1 MSFLLLFVLLVGL
14 LSGGPRSGI
23 DDKLESIVKPHLFSI
38 AGWEV
43 NALLRD
49 ELPSLLSREPSL
61 DVSGVIRYFRLA
73 GEDRDLAVGN
83 AGSAAEATGLRVEI
97 SGLHRQKEELSHS
110 VEKTI
115 ERQISEV
122 LREQGIYSPFAGMHL
137 PFPPVNFKLSETP
150 NLLVISPR
158 GRIESIDQAML
169 QTDLT
174 TAEAEGIESR
184 VDGLDLSS
192 LVTRIGGLGATYPTF
207 VADDMDL
214 RATIETAAHEWAH
227 QYLAF
232 KPLGARY
239 VLDLTGL
246 THDPDITRLNETAAD
261 VVGKE
266 IGDLVYEKYY
276 RDQLQT
282 LSNQPPAADEAVE
295 STAPGFDFNAEMRQ
309 TRLHVDKLLF
319 EGKVTEAEQYM
330 NERRDDLEQHGYYI
344 RKLNQAYFAFYG
356 SYADSPAS
364 VDPIGAAMMQLRQ
377 RSGSLER
384 FLERVSSI
392 VTERGLEDSAGG

>member
-1 MSFLLLFVLLVGL
+1 MSVFLLVVLLAGL

-23 DDKLESIVKPHLFSI
+23 DDKLESIVEPHLFSV

-43 NALLRD
+43 NTLLRD
-49 ELPSLLSREPSL
+49 ELPSLFSRAPSL
-61 DVSGVIRYFRLA
+61 DASDVIRYFRLA
-73 GEDRDLAVGN
+73 GEERDPASVS
-83 AGSAAEATGLRVEI
+83 AGSAAEAASIRVEI
-97 SGLHRQKEELSHS
+97 SGFQQQKEALSRS
-110 VEKTI
+110 VENTI

-122 LREQGIYSPFAGMHL
+122 LREQGIRSPFASTRL

-150 NLLVISPR
+150 NLLVVSPR
-158 GRIESIDQAML
+158 DRIESIDQAML
-169 QTDLT
+169 QPDLT

-184 VDGLDLSS
+184 VDALDLSS
-192 LVTRIGGLGATYPTF
+192 LVTGIGGLGATYPTF

-239 VLDLTGL
+239 VLSLTGL

-266 IGDLVYEKYY
+266 IGDLVHEKYY
-276 RDQLQT
+276 RDQLGT
-282 LSNQPPAADEAVE
+282 SSNQPPAGDEAVE
-295 STAPGFDFNAEMRQ
+295 PDAPGFDFNAEMRQ
-309 TRLHVDKLLF
+309 IRLQVDELLSA
-319 EGKVTEAEQYM
+319 GKVTEAEQYM
-330 NERRDDLEQHGYYI
+330 KERRDDMEQHGYYI

-364 VDPIGAAMMQLRQ
+364 VDPIGAAMRQLRE

-384 FLERVSSI
+384 FLDRVSSI